1 VRYDRAVSDH
11 SAESSASTT
20 TAEAALPVAKASGDK
35 GKGKRNADVTP
46 ELRKLLELAVRYP
59 EIGPT
64 VASLAF
70 KLGERELAERLTR
83 MEGDRPSVEFRFV
96 AAQAAR
102 REGRFDESLQLSITA
117 VEESRERVAELGDE
131 DLQRLLHL
139 VRHGFAVAL
148 FDLGAAASAASLAA
162 AYVAAAPQLETRLG
176 GDHFF
181 RTLLAQSLWFTDKDA
196 SEAEWE
202 RACELGDP
210 ESVWNARGTWYK
222 DAEAESEKAEKAY
235 RAGLDKAPDSSLL
248 LHNVAQVLVA
258 RAEAH
263 KDDVKKVRRWL
274 NQADELL
281 RRALRGDAQRMRRHI
296 HATRDR
302 LFELRRALPDP
313 RESEGGEGRGGRGGR
328 GGRDR
333 NRGNGGP
340 KPRRS
345 GGPGRQGGGERSA
358 EDRFLREGK
367 ASLGEALLH
376 KLQEQLKNKS

>member
-1 VRYDRAVSDH
+1 VRYDRAVSDK
-11 SAESSASTT
+11 SAESTAPTT
-20 TAEAALPVAKASGDK
+20 TAEAAPPANNAPAEKT
-35 GKGKRNADVTP
+35 KGKRNADVTP

-70 KLGERELAERLTR
+70 KVGERDIAERLSR
-83 MEGDRPSVEFRFV
+83 MGEGDRPSVEFRFV

-117 VEESRERVAELGDE
+117 LNESRERVGDLGDE

-148 FDLGAAASAASLAA
+148 FDLGTAENAAPLAA
-162 AYVAAAPQLETRLG
+162 AYVESAPQLEARLG

-181 RTLLAQSLWFTDKDA
+181 RTLMAQSLWFKDKAA

-263 KDDVKKVRRWL
+263 KSDVKKVRRWL

-302 LFELRRALPDP
+302 LFELRRALPDE
-313 RESEGGEGRGGRGGR
+313 RQSDAGEGRGNR

-333 NRGNGGP
+333 GGRGRGGGGG
-340 KPRRS
+340 KPRRP
-345 GGPGRQGGGERSA
+345 GPGRPGGERSA

-367 ASLGEALLH
+367 ASLGEALLA